1 MNRNILRGIIVL
13 IVLIGIAGVFLLIDK
28 DTETETV
35 YNPSSDEELDK
46 IRDNQKVKK
55 QPITIADRQPPP
67 GASPHGHWHGD
78 EWHDALYAPVP
89 KTSAGPLTHHTELLE
104 THPVEALRLQAK
116 ERGHWSAKW
125 IPPFPPDDAEAAAIA
140 RDIYLI
146 TYYESIN
153 DLANPIVLNTMR
165 NIEARI
171 MADTEKSRELE
182 ARDDAF
188 TFKDRAPP
196 SEEFKRHK
204 WELARMNDLGKLRWT
219 RNTGQYILYL
229 RPERMS
235 SNFPIPK

>member
-1 MNRNILRGIIVL
+1 MNRNMLRGIIVL
-13 IVLIGIAGVFLLIDK
+13 IVLLGIAGVFLLIDK

-55 QPITIADRQPPP
+55 QPITIAGRQPPP

-78 EWHDALYAPVP
+78 EWHDALHAPVP

-146 TYYESIN
+146 TYYESIG
-153 DLANPIVLNTMR
+153 DTTNPICLKTLR
-165 NIEARI
+165 NREAQI
-171 MADTEKSRELE
+171 MADFEKRRELSK
-182 ARDDAF
+182 RSDAF
-188 TFKDRAPP
+188 TFEDRVPP
-196 SEEFKRHK
+196 SEAYKQYK
-204 WELARMNDLGKLRWT
+204 WELARHFDLGKLSWIRSSGKNIFD
-219 RNTGQYILYL
+219 REGYA
-229 RPERMS
+229 